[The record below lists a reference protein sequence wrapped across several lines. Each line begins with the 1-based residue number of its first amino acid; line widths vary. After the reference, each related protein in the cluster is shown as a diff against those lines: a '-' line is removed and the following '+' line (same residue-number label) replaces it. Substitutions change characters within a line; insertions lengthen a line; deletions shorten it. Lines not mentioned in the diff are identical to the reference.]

1 MDFKTLTCFVAV
13 AEELNITR
21 AAAKLNISQP
31 PLSSRIRQLEED
43 LGTELFIRSRQGLTL
58 TSTGAILLKR
68 ARQIL
73 ELVQNTRAEVT
84 NYQTRLS
91 GELRIGTVEGR
102 APYLLARW
110 ITGFSEEFP
119 LVTYTVR
126 NGGSDDILDQLCRHL
141 IDIAV
146 IAAPFNMELLHGIP
160 VGEQPWVA
168 LIPGSHPLAAKKGS
182 TIPLADLDGESLIIP
197 ERSIRA
203 EAIERWFA
211 EQKLEPVFLC
221 RTSNYTDA
229 VSLVEQ
235 GLGISIF
242 PQSTYTPNPQIS
254 VKLITDPP
262 KKASYYLV
270 YLKKDPLPELA
281 EAFRDY
287 VSDFIAEDQM
297 HSDRFRTKEEEFD
310 LPGGAELL

>member
-168 LIPGSHPLAAKKGS
+168 LIPGSHPLAAKEGS

-197 ERSIRA
+197 ERSLRA

-211 EQKLEPVFLC
+211 EQKLEPVFL
-221 RTSNYTDA
+221 S
-229 VSLVEQ
+229 
-235 GLGISIF
+235 
-242 PQSTYTPNPQIS
+242 QSTYTPNPQIS